1 MQEVDVTAIAPDR
14 FESVL
19 ERDRYQRFCNG
30 LEQARTCFRGRRLWC
45 VNSTA
50 KGGGVAEMLQSLLG
64 YLRGAGID
72 ARWLVIEGDED
83 FFVLT
88 KRIHNQLHGET
99 GDDGALGSNEL
110 EIYEQCLRPSAE
122 EITDRVGAKDL
133 VIVHDP
139 QPAGLIPALQKTGA
153 AVIWRCHIGVDEPND
168 TVRTAWDFLRPYV
181 SQADAC
187 VFSRRAYIWEG

>member
-1 MQEVDVTAIAPDR
+1 MDDVDITALEPVR
-14 FESVL
+14 FERVL
-19 ERDRYQRFCNG
+19 QPERYQRFRTG
-30 LEQARTCFRGRRLWC
+30 LDEARRCFGGRTLWC

-122 EITDRVGAKDL
+122 EITDRVGANDL

-139 QPAGLIPALQKTGA
+139 QPAGLIPALQK
-153 AVIWRCHIGVDEPND
+153 
-168 TVRTAWDFLRPYV
+168 
-181 SQADAC
+181 
-187 VFSRRAYIWEG
+187 